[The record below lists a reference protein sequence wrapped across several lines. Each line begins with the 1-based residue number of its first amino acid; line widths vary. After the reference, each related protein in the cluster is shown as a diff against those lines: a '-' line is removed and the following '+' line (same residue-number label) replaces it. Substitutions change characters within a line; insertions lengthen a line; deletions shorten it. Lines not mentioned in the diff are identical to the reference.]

1 MSVLDVSDLKMY
13 FETLEGPV
21 HAVEDIAFSVE
32 KGRVLG
38 LVGESGSGKTSIALT
53 LMGLLPPNA
62 KVLSGSV
69 RLGGEELLKVPEE
82 RLRREIRWKRISLVA
97 QGAMNSL
104 NPVFTIGDQI
114 KEAITTHT
122 DTPEPEAAEQVKELL
137 KKVGISPDR
146 YSSYPHELSGGM
158 KQRVIIA
165 MALALSPD
173 LVIADEPT
181 TALDV
186 IVQAEILTL
195 LKSLQR
201 EMRMSMILITHD
213 LALVAEMSN
222 TIAIAYGGQTVEY
235 GSASDIFHK
244 PRHPYTIGLLK
255 SVPNIAAKK
264 TRLTSIPGSPPDLVH
279 PPTGCRF
286 AARCSFATSKCVS
299 EMPPLEDTGE
309 RGHLAR
315 CWYWRD
321 MGL

>member
-1 MSVLDVSDLKMY
+1 MALLDVKNLKMY
-13 FETLEGPV
+13 FETREGPV
-21 HAVEDIAFSVE
+21 HAVDDISFGVE
-32 KGRVLG
+32 KGSVFG

-53 LMGLLPPNA
+53 VLGLLPPNA
-62 KVLSGSV
+62 KIMSGSV
-69 RLGGEELLKVPEE
+69 RLEGQDLLTMPEE
-82 RLRREIRWKRISLVA
+82 QLRKEIRWKHISLVA

-114 KEAITTHT
+114 REAITAHT
-122 DTPEPEAAEQVKELL
+122 SIPESDATGQVKELL
-137 KKVGISPDR
+137 RKVGIAPDR
-146 YSSYPHELSGGM
+146 YSSYPHEFSGGM

-173 LVIADEPT
+173 IVIADEPT

-195 LKSLQR
+195 LKSLQE
-201 EMRMSMILITHD
+201 EMKMSMILITHD
-213 LALVAEMSN
+213 LSLVAEMSN
-222 TIAIAYGGQTVEY
+222 TIAIAYGGQTVES
-235 GSASDIFHK
+235 GSASTIFHN

-255 SVPNIAAKK
+255 SVPNIDAKK
-264 TRLTSIPGSPPDLVH
+264 TRLISIPGSPPDLVH

-286 AARCSFATSKCVS
+286 AARCAFATSKCVS
-299 EMPPLEDTGE
+299 EMPRLEEIGP
-309 RGHLAR
+309 GHSVR

>member
-1 MSVLDVSDLKMY
+1 MAVLDVKDLKMY
-13 FETLEGPV
+13 FDTRQGPV
-21 HAVEDIAFSVE
+21 HAVEDVSFSVE
-32 KGRVLG
+32 KGSVFG
-38 LVGESGSGKTSIALT
+38 LVGESGSGKSSIALT
-53 LMGLLPPNA
+53 IMRLLPPNGRI
-62 KVLSGSV
+62 LSGSMSL
-69 RLGGEELLKVPEE
+69 LGQDLLSIPEE
-82 RLRREIRWKRISLVA
+82 QLRKEIRWKHISLVA

-114 KEAITTHT
+114 REAITAHSNVVES
-122 DTPEPEAAEQVKELL
+122 DATPQVKELL
-137 KKVGISPDR
+137 RKVGIAPDR
-146 YSSYPHELSGGM
+146 YSSYPHEFSGGM

-195 LKSLQR
+195 LKSLQA
-201 EMRMSMILITHD
+201 EMKMSMILITHD
-213 LALVAEMSN
+213 LSLVAEMSN

-235 GSASDIFHK
+235 GSASSIFHN

-255 SVPNIAAKK
+255 SVPNIEAKK
-264 TRLTSIPGSPPDLVH
+264 TRLISIPGSPPDLVH
-279 PPTGCRF
+279 PPQGCRF
-286 AARCSFATSKCVS
+286 AARCAFATSKCVS
-299 EMPPLEDTGE
+299 DMPPLEEVD
-309 RGHLAR
+309 RGHLVR